1 MSVITS
7 KSCHE
12 EENLKSTEEDDW
24 KIQLA
29 FCKSRH
35 SATIEGVNCI
45 TQTWRMK
52 ERVCCFFFL
61 DFN

>member
-1 MSVITS
+1 MMSVITS

-12 EENLKSTEEDDW
+12 EENLKSEEDDW

-35 SATIEGVNCI
+35 NATIEGVNCI

-52 ERVCCFFFL
+52 ERVCYFFF
-61 DFN
+61 FNS